1 MHVDESAVIYLMLA
15 NHILH
20 MLYPQCI
27 TVAEVR
33 AYPHHSTFLF
43 FFFHKRYNFSCSYL
57 FPTNYSSHYLF
68 SLAPEWKFHFI
79 LSYSPVLWWYILFKA
94 ELLRNGI

>member
-43 FFFHKRYNFSCSYL
+43 FFFSQ
-57 FPTNYSSHYLF
+57 
-68 SLAPEWKFHFI
+68 E
-79 LSYSPVLWWYILFKA
+79 V
-94 ELLRNGI
+94 

>member
-1 MHVDESAVIYLMLA
+1 MHVDENAVLYLMLA

-33 AYPHHSTFLF
+33 AYLHHSTFLF
-43 FFFHKRYNFSCSYL
+43 FHKRYNLSCSYL

-68 SLAPEWKFHFI
+68 SRSRVEISFNYFLFTCSVAVH
-79 LSYSPVLWWYILFKA
+79 LFKA